1 MTRILLPLVLIHSF
15 NVSYAQQN
23 LVEQHTIIKS
33 IENSTSKGFDRK
45 KCKEFENF
53 VFSVFITYSEKGSVE
68 DVLISDCGECILK
81 DRLEQKI
88 KETLQKNS
96 ENPDFSNRFV
106 ISIVYVAPDSR
117 RKVQSNNPP
126 LNWQSVFNGVPIEL
140 LQNKT
145 LLFSVPV
152 ALYIIDSAH

>member
-1 MTRILLPLVLIHSF
+1 MKRILLTSMLILSF
-15 NVSYAQQN
+15 EVTYSQKN
-23 LVEQHTIIKS
+23 LVDRQTLIKS

-45 KCKEFENF
+45 KCKDFENF
-53 VFSVFITYSEKGSVE
+53 VFSVFITFSEKGSVE
-68 DVLISDCGECILK
+68 DVLISDCGDCIVK
-81 DRLEQKI
+81 DRFVQKI
-88 KETLQKNS
+88 TETLQKNP

-106 ISIVYVAPDSR
+106 ISVVYVAPHSN
-117 RKVQSNNPP
+117 KISHSNNLPV
-126 LNWQSVFNGVPIEL
+126 NWESVFNGVPMEL